1 MVQPYL
7 KQQLG
12 ELANL
17 SIERGTLTAEERYII
32 NAHVV
37 HTLIMLSELQY
48 PAHLSHVPQLAAS
61 HHERMDGQGYPFGIK
76 AGDLPLESRIMALA
90 DIFEALT
97 AADRPY
103 KKAKTINHAL
113 NIMADMVKQQHLDA
127 DLFRFFVEQEVYL
140 DYAKRFLPAAQ
151 LDSVDKEALLRKLS
165 P

>member
-1 MVQPYL
+1 VPLLADKPWHEHPYPPEERIDSDNRWGVKMKQPYL

-17 SIERGTLTAEERYII
+17 AITRGTLTAEERHII

-48 PAHLSHVPQLAAS
+48 PAHLNQVPQLAAS

-76 AGDLPLESRIMALA
+76 AAELPLETRIMALA
-90 DIFEALT
+90 DVFEALT

-103 KKAKTINHAL
+103 
-113 NIMADMVKQQHLDA
+113 
-127 DLFRFFVEQEVYL
+127 
-140 DYAKRFLPAAQ
+140 
-151 LDSVDKEALLRKLS
+151 
-165 P
+165 